1 MSKFALL
8 IGINYYNTQNQ
19 LYGCINDV
27 IMMRKYL
34 MEKKGYLNENILVLR
49 DDSPNF
55 AKPTRENIIKEL
67 INLISRANTN
77 NLSEIFFHYSGHGTY
92 SFDIN
97 GDEADRKDEYICPVD
112 LKSISDDEIRNLLSG
127 LNNNTKMYSIMDCCH
142 SGTNMDLPY
151 LYTQINGRL
160 VLLQDNSKKYIN
172 LLNKNI
178 ISISGCR
185 DDQYSADAYNVYS
198 VMSNNDINY
207 SITTNK
213 SGGALTSCLLN
224 ILNANVQIENCLTL
238 LHNNMKKKYSQIPQ
252 ISSSKNLIVKQKK
265 NNKTKKS
272 KKNNIY
278 MLLKVKNIK
287 KIVNKK

>member
-8 IGINYYNTQNQ
+8 IGINYYNTPNQ

-34 MEKKGYLNENILVLR
+34 MEKRGYLNENILVLR
-49 DDSPNF
+49 DDSQTF
-55 AKPTRENIIKEL
+55 IKPTRENIIKEL
-67 INLISRANTN
+67 INLITKANTN
-77 NLSEIFFHYSGHGTY
+77 KSSEIFFHYSGHGTY
-92 SFDIN
+92 ARDTN
-97 GDEADRKDEYICPVD
+97 GDEADRRDEYICPVD
-112 LKSISDDEIRNLLSG
+112 LKCISDDEIRNLLSG

-142 SGTNMDLPY
+142 SGTNLDLPY
-151 LYTQINGRL
+151 LYTQINGKL
-160 VLLQDNSKKYIN
+160 LLLQDNSKKYAN

-198 VMSNNDINY
+198 VMPNNDTNY
-207 SITTNK
+207 SITTNR

-224 ILNANVQIENCLTL
+224 ILNTNIQIENSLIL
-238 LHNNMKKKYSQIPQ
+238 LHNNMRRKYSQIPQ
-252 ISSSKNLIVKQKK
+252 ISSCKNLIVKQKK
-265 NNKTKKS
+265 NKKS
-272 KKNNIY
+272 KKITTH
-278 MLLKVKNIK
+278 MLLKIKNIK

>member
-8 IGINYYNTQNQ
+8 IGINYYNTPNQ

-49 DDSPNF
+49 DDSQTF
-55 AKPTRENIIKEL
+55 TKPTRENIIKEL
-67 INLISRANTN
+67 TNLISKANLN
-77 NLSEIFFHYSGHGTY
+77 KSSEIFFHYSGHGTY
-92 SFDIN
+92 ARDTN

-112 LKSISDDEIRNLLSG
+112 LKCISDDEIRNLLSG
-127 LNNNTKMYSIMDCCH
+127 LNNNTKMYNIMDCCH

-160 VLLQDNSKKYIN
+160 VLLQDNSKKYAN

-185 DDQYSADAYNVYS
+185 DDQTSADAYNVYS
-198 VMSNNDINY
+198 VMPNNDINY

-224 ILNANVQIENCLTL
+224 ILNTNVQIENCIIPLQ
-238 LHNNMKKKYSQIPQ
+238 NNMKKYYSQIPQ
-252 ISSSKNLIVKQKK
+252 ISSCKKLIVKQKK
-265 NNKTKKS
+265 KKKS
-272 KKNNIY
+272 KKINNRMI
-278 MLLKVKNIK
+278 LKTKNIK